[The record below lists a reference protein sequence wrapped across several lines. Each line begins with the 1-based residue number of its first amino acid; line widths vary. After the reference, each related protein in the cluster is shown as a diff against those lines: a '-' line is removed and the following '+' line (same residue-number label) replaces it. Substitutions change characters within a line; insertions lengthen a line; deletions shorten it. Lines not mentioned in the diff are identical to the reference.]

1 MGPTTTQFY
10 GPNWFHRLGR
20 ASELLVDPRVL
31 FLFCLYVCMWVCVH
45 LWTVRVY
52 QTWTHNSINIWWEPR
67 CTNTQT
73 ETKRKPQSAG
83 SACLSSVEI
92 TQSQTCYLHI
102 THKKKKKNLSD
113 NTLSSFFNMLLATML
128 RWYDGITSMNLR
140 SLSYTQSP
148 CPSTARLSGLDFLL
162 FNVIH
167 FWSYL
172 I

>member
-102 THKKKKKNLSD
+102 THKKKKKTSAI
-113 NTLSSFFNMLLATML
+113 TLLAPSLICSWQQCCADMMESHQ
-128 RWYDGITSMNLR
+128 WISGACPIR
-140 SLSYTQSP
+140 SHRVLQLQDCLGLISY
-148 CPSTARLSGLDFLL
+148 CLM
-162 FNVIH
+162 
-167 FWSYL
+167 
-172 I
+172 